1 MDLPPSGWYP
11 DPYGT
16 LSLLRWWDGSR
27 WTQHTH
33 PDISGGA
40 GGEAVGLQAT
50 SVQAGMQATGLPATT
65 GQATTGQATTGQ
77 ATTGQATTGQ
87 ARAGQP
93 SADWLSRTKPPTGRP
108 TQPQPALDPTA
119 YQAAVTGV
127 QSGAVQPTAVQP
139 AAFVQPTTVQ
149 PAAMQPTAM
158 QPAGQF
164 STGQPLTVQPGY
176 PQPATMSYPGGPGG
190 GNGVGT
196 QVMSMGGDG
205 WQAPGTPTAAN
216 LYGYQQAQQRRRRRL
231 IAGISVGT
239 AAAVAVIAVIIV
251 NLGGSPAATTADQAT
266 LTPTAA
272 ATAAAS
278 ATPLASTSASPSPT
292 ATASP
297 TSTTSVL
304 TDGQAGLSYNQ
315 LASPWQGPSCA
326 PTLNNGAFT
335 WTAGEYAPAGQVD
348 GGATTWYGE
357 ACSGLLPSSYG
368 YSGPFQL
375 QTITENLASTF
386 ENAYYGSLSH
396 SINQEE
402 DQQTSVSGHQAWEYT
417 YDVVYTDPTQGETWS
432 DEQAA
437 VVVVDNGTAQPAVFF
452 TSIPGNLNESNGL
465 ALVQSLQLA
474 SAANGATATA
484 GTTDENGTTD
494 GNGLDNGN

>member
-16 LSLLRWWDGSR
+16 PSLLRWWDGSR

-33 PDISGGA
+33 PDISGGSGGA
-40 GGEAVGLQAT
+40 GGETAGVQAT
-50 SVQAGMQATGLPATT
+50 SVQAGIQATALQATALQTTT
-65 GQATTGQATTGQ
+65 GQAGTGQPGTGQ
-77 ATTGQATTGQ
+77 PG
-87 ARAGQP
+87 AGQP

-139 AAFVQPTTVQ
+139 AAFGQPTTVQ
-149 PAAMQPTAM
+149 PASLP
-158 QPAGQF
+158 PATGQF
-164 STGQPLTVQPGY
+164 GTGQPLTVQPGY
-176 PQPATMSYPGGPGG
+176 PQPAMMSYPGGPGG
-190 GNGVGT
+190 GNGAGT
-196 QVMSMGGDG
+196 QVMSMGGGGDG

-266 LTPTAA
+266 LTPTAS
-272 ATAAAS
+272 ATAVAS

-292 ATASP
+292 ATVSPASAN
-297 TSTTSVL
+297 SVL

-315 LASPWQGPSCA
+315 LSSPWQGPSCA
-326 PTLNNGAFT
+326 PSLNNGAFT

-348 GGATTWYGE
+348 GGGTTWYGE
-357 ACSGLLPSSYG
+357 ACSGLLPTSYG
-368 YSGPFQL
+368 YSGAAQL

-386 ENAYYGSLSH
+386 ENAYYGPLSH
-396 SINQEE
+396 NVNQEE
-402 DQQTSVSGHQAWEYT
+402 DQETSVSGHEAWEYT

-452 TSIPGNLNESNGL
+452 TSIPSNLGENNGL
-465 ALVQSLQLA
+465 ALIQSLQLT
-474 SAANGATATA
+474 SAANGTAGTATA
-484 GTTDENGTTD
+484 GTTDENG
-494 GNGLDNGN
+494 N